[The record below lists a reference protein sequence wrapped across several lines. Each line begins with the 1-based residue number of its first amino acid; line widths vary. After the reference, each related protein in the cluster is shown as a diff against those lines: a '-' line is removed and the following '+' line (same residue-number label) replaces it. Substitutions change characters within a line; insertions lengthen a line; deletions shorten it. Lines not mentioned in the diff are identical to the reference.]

1 MRIAPPAVNHRSVAT
16 SLNNVSVNSIDC
28 NDNTETAIW
37 VAYVDLTSVIDSVD
51 RESLWLLLCRLGVPE
66 KIVGLVQALYMDTRS
81 LHAGCHLAY
90 MLDDIQPTCWMSSSL
105 HPAYMLDDIQPTCWM
120 SPSLHAAGQCPRA
133 LAVHFPNSVPPHVP
147 VSCNIR
153 SFLY

>member
-1 MRIAPPAVNHRSVAT
+1 MNHRSVAA
-16 SLNNVSVNSIDC
+16 SLNNVSVISIDC

-90 MLDDIQPTCWMSSSL
+90 MLDDIQPTCWMS
-105 HPAYMLDDIQPTCWM
+105 
-120 SPSLHAAGQCPRA
+120 PSLHAAGQCPRA